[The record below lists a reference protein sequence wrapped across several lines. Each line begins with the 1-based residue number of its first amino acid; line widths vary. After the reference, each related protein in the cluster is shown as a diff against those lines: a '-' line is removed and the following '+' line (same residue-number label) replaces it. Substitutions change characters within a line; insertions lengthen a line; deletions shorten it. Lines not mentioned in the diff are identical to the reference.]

1 MKTTMMSNK
10 ETDSAGESKK
20 KTVSM
25 SSLIL
30 RGKTMVVVLPEEIN
44 NVHLTLN
51 SYKLWINVSDID
63 TMTNEETD
71 SADEDVVD
79 SNNVALNVTVSK
91 VRWWSA

>member
-51 SYKLWINVSDID
+51 SYKL
-63 TMTNEETD
+63 
-71 SADEDVVD
+71 
-79 SNNVALNVTVSK
+79 
-91 VRWWSA
+91 